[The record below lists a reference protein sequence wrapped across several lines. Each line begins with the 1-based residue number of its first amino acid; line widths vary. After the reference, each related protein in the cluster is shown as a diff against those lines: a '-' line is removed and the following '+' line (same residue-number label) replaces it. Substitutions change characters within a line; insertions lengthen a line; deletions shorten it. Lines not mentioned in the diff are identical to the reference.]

1 MMPSY
6 GVHDITRIRVFSV
19 YAWGLPAV
27 FVAVCLVLDFGTK
40 LPFSYGSETM
50 CWIAGP
56 RAIAYY
62 FATPV
67 AVVIT
72 ANTVLF
78 VSTVVALRRAMSTA
92 SIARQ
97 SAQQRSAFVI
107 YLRLTSLMG
116 FTWLFGFLANID
128 VLSFLTYPFILC
140 NTCQG
145 VFICASFTLTPTVRR
160 LWKDMRS
167 SNQSGNT
174 NEKYPLCRQ
183 PPNAATPVC
192 KALQARN

>member
-1 MMPSY
+1 MPSY
-6 GVHDITRIRVFSV
+6 GVRDIIRIRVFSV

-27 FVAVCLVLDFGTK
+27 FVAVCLVLDFCTK

-78 VSTVVALRRAMSTA
+78 VRTVVALRRAMSTA

-97 SAQQRSAFVI
+97 SAQQQRNAFVI
-107 YLRLTSLMG
+107 YIRFTSLMG
-116 FTWLFGFLANID
+116 FTWVFGFLANID
-128 VLSFLTYPFILC
+128 VLSFLSYPFILC

-145 VFICASFTLTPTVRR
+145 VFICVSFALTPTVRK

-167 SNQSGNT
+167 SNQRSNT
-174 NEKYPLCRQ
+174 NEEYPLCRQ
-183 PPNAATPVC
+183 PPHGATPVC